1 MLQNK
6 QREMRASRKHFD
18 SHPVFLFRIS
28 TILSRLLYQL
38 RPIGQ
43 GKKKGIHRIFGHRP
57 PSPLPLSLL
66 NKNDPIDK
74 QIIRLVRC
82 GILRIKTI
90 RINGGE

>member
-6 QREMRASRKHFD
+6 QWEMRVSRKHFD

-28 TILSRLLYQL
+28 TILSRFFCN
-38 RPIGQ
+38 PIGQ

-74 QIIRLVRC
+74 QIIRLVKH

-90 RINGGE
+90 KINDGGEK